1 MPLMIG
7 KAASLKAALSGI
19 STTDGGRSFQ
29 IRMERGYRRNTCML
43 LLVESGSGTS
53 AGDHGVQCR
62 KQVQR
67 ITHSSTEREH
77 DSRLR

>member
-7 KAASLKAALSGI
+7 KAASLKAAVSGI

-29 IRMERGYRRNTCML
+29 IRMERVEGILGML